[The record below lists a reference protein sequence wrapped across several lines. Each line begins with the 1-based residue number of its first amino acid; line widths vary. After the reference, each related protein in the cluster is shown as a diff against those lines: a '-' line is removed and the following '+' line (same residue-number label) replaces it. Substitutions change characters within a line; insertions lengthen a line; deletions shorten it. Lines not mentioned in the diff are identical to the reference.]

1 MKERVSVAQQIAAY
15 VCIFISI
22 IGGLTVSAQSIMLSR
37 ELNIQAVIVF
47 RMGFGALLSF
57 FVMRIFRIK
66 WQSRFD
72 SILLPRSIISAVA
85 SQAIY
90 FSIIK
95 LPIAMSTCLFHS
107 TAVWTAILGWFF
119 VGIAVR
125 SIAKAAI
132 GICILGVLLTTTP
145 SGGGDFLGVAA
156 GLIGAVLMSCL
167 VLLTSKLRQVSAF
180 QIIIQASLFS
190 IATSAVLL
198 IAQGDA
204 LASLSKL
211 MANPVLIIALI
222 ITASVGAFSQLI
234 VVYAMKVLDPT
245 IVSTIKLVEIPL
257 ALLFGSLIFQTEY
270 DFKSVL
276 GAGLSL
282 VGCSLLAIY
291 SLPIV
296 PVRYVRQ
303 QLRSESE
310 NVEQSVVNV
319 R

>member
-1 MKERVSVAQQIAAY
+1 MKERVIVAQQIAAY

-47 RMGFGALLSF
+47 RMGFGALF
-57 FVMRIFRIK
+57 AYIAMRMFSIK

-72 SILLPRSIISAVA
+72 KSLLSRSIISAVA

-90 FSIIK
+90 FSIIR

-107 TAVWTAILGWFF
+107 TPVWIAILGWFF

-125 SIAKAAI
+125 SVAKAAI
-132 GICILGVLLTTTP
+132 GICILGVLLTSTP
-145 SGGGDFLGVAA
+145 SGGCDLLGVAA

-167 VLLTSKLRQVSAF
+167 VLLTSKLRKVSAF

-190 IATSAVLL
+190 TATAGILL

-204 LASLSKL
+204 LPSLSKL
-211 MANPVLIIALI
+211 MFNRALI
-222 ITASVGAFSQLI
+222 TALLITASVGAFSQLI
-234 VVYAMKVLDPT
+234 VVYAMKVLEPT

-257 ALLFGSLIFQTEY
+257 SLVFGSLFFQTGF
-270 DFKSVL
+270 DAKSIL
-276 GAGLSL
+276 GAGLILIGS
-282 VGCSLLAIY
+282 SLLAIY
-291 SLPIV
+291 SVSLVPIRQ
-296 PVRYVRQ
+296 VRRLSPSKSGELDQSIYMVR
-303 QLRSESE
+303 
-310 NVEQSVVNV
+310 
-319 R
+319 

>member
-1 MKERVSVAQQIAAY
+1 MNDRVSASQQIAAY
-15 VCIFISI
+15 LCIFTSI
-22 IGGLTVSAQSIMLSR
+22 LGGLTVSAQSIVLSR

-47 RMGFGALLSF
+47 RMGFGALLAYLA
-57 FVMRIFRIK
+57 MRMMKIK

-72 SILLPRSIISAVA
+72 RSLLSRSLTSAVA

-90 FSIIK
+90 FSIIN

-107 TAVWTAILGWFF
+107 TPVWTAILGWFF

-125 SIAKAAI
+125 SVAKAAI

-145 SGGGDFLGVAA
+145 SGGGDLLGVAA

-190 IATSAVLL
+190 TATAAVIL

-204 LASLSKL
+204 LPSLLRL
-211 MANPVLIIALI
+211 MSNRALI
-222 ITASVGAFSQLI
+222 VALAITATVGAFSQLI
-234 VVYAMKVLDPT
+234 VIYAMKVLDPT

-257 ALLFGSLIFQTEY
+257 ALLFGSLFFQTEY
-270 DFKSVL
+270 DFKSIL
-276 GAGLSL
+276 GAGLIL
-282 VGCSLLAIY
+282 VGSSLLAIY
-291 SLPIV
+291 SLPLV
-296 PVRYVRQ
+296 PVRYVRR
-303 QLRSESE
+303 QLTAEPG
-310 NVEQSVVNV
+310 NIEQSVINV

>member
-1 MKERVSVAQQIAAY
+1 MKERVSVAPQIAAY

-37 ELNIQAVIVF
+37 ALNIQAVIVF
-47 RMGFGALLSF
+47 RMGFGALLAY
-57 FVMRIFRIK
+57 VAMRMLRIK

-72 SILLPRSIISAVA
+72 RSLLSRSMTSAVA

-107 TAVWTAILGWFF
+107 TPVWTAVLGWFF
-119 VGIAVR
+119 VGIAIR

-132 GICILGVLLTTTP
+132 GVCILGVLLTTTP

-190 IATSAVLL
+190 TATAAVLL
-198 IAQGDA
+198 IAQGDV
-204 LASLSKL
+204 LLSISKL
-211 MANPVLIIALI
+211 MASRALIIALL

-257 ALLFGSLIFQTEY
+257 ALLFGSLLFQTEY

-276 GAGLSL
+276 GAGLIL
-282 VGCSLLAIY
+282 VGSSLLAIY
-291 SLPIV
+291 SLPLV
-296 PVRYVRQ
+296 PVRYVRRQ
-303 QLRSESE
+303 IRTESQ
-310 NVEQSVVNV
+310 NLEQSVINV